1 MKTYEV
7 LDPTLRSV
15 SQGDTVFPIVDGKI
29 ELPDEIASDLL
40 ANGQIVKESKPVDAG
55 PERPMTAAEKRAAAK
70 AAKEAQKQAEEGEE

>member
-15 SQGDTVFPIVDGKI
+15 SQGETVFPIVDGKI

-40 ANGQIVKESKPVDAG
+40 ANGQIGKESKPVDAG

-70 AAKEAQKQAEEGEE
+70 AAREAAKEAEEGEE

>member
-40 ANGQIVKESKPVDAG
+40 ANGQIGKASSPVDAG

-70 AAKEAQKQAEEGEE
+70 AAREAAKEAEEGE